1 MRTLSRF
8 NAPFA
13 IALLAVAV
21 LVAGSAGAEYKPIPL
36 GSALPSFSLKDQNG
50 AEHSPAAYD
59 GKIIVLDFSSIE
71 CPYSRGVD
79 PGLEE
84 LVKAYGPKGVV
95 FLGVDSHKSV
105 TPEQILKYTTE
116 SKLGYP
122 VLKDAGNA
130 YADAL
135 GASRTPEFYVFGKNH
150 KLAYHGAFDNRK
162 APDQKGDTG
171 YVKDAVE
178 DLLAGRPVKTPQ
190 ADAWGCSIKR
200 AK

>member
-8 NAPFA
+8 KTPFT
-13 IALLAVAV
+13 IAVLAVTI
-21 LVAGSAGAEYKPIPL
+21 LIAGRAGAQYKPIPL
-36 GSALPSFSLKDQNG
+36 GSAIPNLSLKDQNG
-50 AEHSPAAYD
+50 TEHSLAAYD
-59 GKIIVLDFSSIE
+59 GKIVVLDFSSIE
-71 CPYSRGVD
+71 CPYSRAVD
-79 PGLEE
+79 PGLAE
-84 LVKAYGPKGVV
+84 LVKTYGPKGVV

-105 TPEQILKYTTE
+105 TPEQIKKYLADN
-116 SKLGYP
+116 KLDYP

-135 GASRTPEFYVFGKNH
+135 GASRTPEFYVFGKDH

-162 APDQKGDTG
+162 APDQKGDIAH
-171 YVKDAVE
+171 VKDAIE

-190 ADAWGCSIKR
+190 VDAWGCSIKR